1 VYLNWKETDRFEWI
15 IKRLTIEGEAELCF
29 KVLYKL
35 KVPST
40 YLSNVQKSTLGL
52 ALCLIRGG
60 WHSSMYDKILC
71 LNPFDQYQC
80 ACEMMT
86 QGLHSEAFTIFSSIK
101 QNLKSESETIFN
113 WIAGLELV
121 CAFEKNKAGTVSMF
135 HCLRST
141 DLADKAYFHLEFLLC
156 RYLLVNSLNETLSG
170 ETPVEKFLMIR
181 AKFDKLLYLF
191 DKPSKD
197 LLQTLK
203 FWRDVS
209 GLLALT
215 LTCLSTS
222 SDFTGQ
228 VEKFY
233 SYFSSHCN
241 SSIKTPQ
248 HLARIILE
256 YPVKYPRQFFQFHSP
271 ISLALQINCSSSVK
285 VNRGTEFILE
295 LSVNINRRSQLN
307 RRVQIS
313 ITSLSPSGKED
324 LLTLRTCTVNSAG
337 VCNLNIP
344 VVLNTPGQ
352 FQFRI
357 AAAVLNELG
366 SEIGKPE
373 YSVLNFECI

>member
-1 VYLNWKETDRFEWI
+1 MNWKETDRFEWI
-15 IKRLTIEGEAELCF
+15 INRLGAEAEAELCY

-40 YLSNVQKSTLGL
+40 YLSFVQKSCLGL

-60 WHSSMYDKILC
+60 WHSSMYDKILS
-71 LNPFDQYQC
+71 LNPFEQYEC

-86 QGLHSEAFTIFSSIK
+86 QGLHSEAFTVFSTIK

-113 WIAGLELV
+113 WIAGLELI
-121 CAFEKNKAGTVSMF
+121 CTFEKNKAGSVDMF

-156 RYLLVNSLNETLSG
+156 RFLLVNSLNETLSG
-170 ETPVEKFLMIR
+170 ETPIEKFLLIR
-181 AKFDKLLYLF
+181 SKFDKLLYLF
-191 DKPSKD
+191 DRPSKD
-197 LLQTLK
+197 LIQTLK

-209 GLLALT
+209 GLLALA
-215 LTCLSTS
+215 LTCMNSS
-222 SDFTGQ
+222 SDFAPQ

-241 SSIKTPQ
+241 SGVKTPQ
-248 HLARIILE
+248 HLARIVLE
-256 YPVKYPRQFFQFHSP
+256 YPVKYPRQFFRFSRP

-295 LSVNINRRSQLN
+295 LSVNISRQSQLN
-307 RRVQIS
+307 RRVRIS
-313 ITSLSPSGKED
+313 ISSLSPSGKED
-324 LLTLRTCTVNSAG
+324 LSTMRTCTVNSAG

-344 VVLNTPGQ
+344 VVLNTPGL